1 MSVSVGVRMYFSM
14 QSEDQRPYVLM
25 SQAGSLA
32 APLQLLFKSC
42 GRHSGLGPIHLLTE
56 GCAHFRKLFAAERF
70 AVLVRKERAIDWR
83 VLYFEVNLESFYGAN
98 FGVCCTQDY
107 LYSFSEWVLFGRCNV
122 DTD

>member
-42 GRHSGLGPIHLLTE
+42 GRHI
-56 GCAHFRKLFAAERF
+56 FRKLFAAEGF

-83 VLYFEVNLESFYGAN
+83 VLYRSKSGELLRGKFRRLLHSR
-98 FGVCCTQDY
+98 
-107 LYSFSEWVLFGRCNV
+107 LFV
-122 DTD
+122 FLF